1 MSFVSGY
8 AYAKPTA
15 MLKLI
20 YALTVVRNFM
30 QCIGATTLDEY
41 RKHIEK
47 DPALERRFQP
57 DETIQILKGLRE
69 RYEIH
74 HKLRYTD
81 VQLSHLNVLLPF
93 RQALESVFNR
103 HRPLL
108 PPLILVLLVTV
119 IALFNP
125 FLLSPRR
132 SPPLSQSSQGSYLPN
147 PVTSIYSLLELSG
160 FEPFWD
166 QVISHFLEV
175 SFSLLLFLLCGN
187 ASFIFIAMDILTC
200 FCTYLIILIHI

>member
-1 MSFVSGY
+1 
-8 AYAKPTA
+8 

-93 RQALESVFNR
+93 RDRFLSDKAID
-103 HRPLL
+103 
-108 PPLILVLLVTV
+108 LIDEAGRLSSPSSTGTGHCCH
-119 IALFNP
+119 
-125 FLLSPRR
+125 LLS
-132 SPPLSQSSQGSYLPN
+132 LS
-147 PVTSIYSLLELSG
+147 SL
-160 FEPFWD
+160 
-166 QVISHFLEV
+166 
-175 SFSLLLFLLCGN
+175 SL
-187 ASFIFIAMDILTC
+187 
-200 FCTYLIILIHI
+200 